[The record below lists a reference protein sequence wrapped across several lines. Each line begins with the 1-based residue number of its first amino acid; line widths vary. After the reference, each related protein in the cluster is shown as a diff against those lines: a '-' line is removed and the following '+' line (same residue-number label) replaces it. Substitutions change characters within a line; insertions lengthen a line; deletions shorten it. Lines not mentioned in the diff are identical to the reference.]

1 MRKERIAEL
10 ELIRS
15 FAFLAVVYQHVIGIY
30 MRVPGIDQQTA
41 MVYGMWFHLLKFAVP
56 AFVFITGLVLFYNY
70 YEKIA
75 YLSFMRKRI
84 TEILLPYL
92 VWSVVYLLLSPDFQ
106 KGGDG
111 GGVWNLSKTILT
123 GTASYHLWFVV
134 MIFQFYLFY
143 PWWQQVFRFL
153 RRQAKTLL
161 RFIIIAAGVSLVY
174 GVMMWFSH
182 RYIPA
187 HGFSFHNVWLDTYFI
202 KYRDRNAL
210 YYFFYFL
217 LGGMVAVLL
226 TVFRAKIKQYWT
238 WICISFALLYGY
250 VGYELIR
257 DSGSGLVNLNVATSL
272 KPSMFLYTVAQL
284 LLIYG
289 LALWLLRNQRL
300 SAMLTRIGQYSYGAY
315 LIHALVLTY
324 VMQGLRALQWFHEGI
339 LGSLVAFVLCSL
351 LSFAVS
357 YGLSKLPWGWLLVGA
372 AKKKRANP
380 PAAQPSRKAA
390 V

>member
-70 YEKIA
+70 YEKIS

-84 TEILLPYL
+84 TEIMLPYL
-92 VWSVVYLLLSPDFQ
+92 VWSAVYLILSPGPLN
-106 KGGDG
+106 GGEG
-111 GGVWNLSKTILT
+111 IVWNLGKILLT

-143 PWWQQVFRFL
+143 PWWQHLFRFL

-161 RFIIIAAGVSLVY
+161 RFVIVAAGVSLVY
-174 GVMMWFSH
+174 GVMMWFSA
-182 RYIPA
+182 RYIPG
-187 HGFSFHNVWLDTYFI
+187 HGFSFHNVWLDTYLI

-217 LGGMVAVLL
+217 FGGMAAVLL
-226 TVFRAKIKQYWT
+226 PVFRAKIKQHWAL
-238 WICISFALLYGY
+238 IGVSFVLLYGY
-250 VGYELIR
+250 VGYELVR
-257 DSGSGLVNLNVATSL
+257 DSGSGLINLNIATSL

-284 LLIYG
+284 LLMYG
-289 LALWLLRNQRL
+289 LALWLLKHQRL
-300 SAMLTRIGQYSYGAY
+300 SAMLTRIGQYSFGAY

-324 VMQGLRALQWFHEGI
+324 VMKGLRALQWFHEGI
-339 LGSLVAFVLCSL
+339 IGSLVAFVLCSV
-351 LSFAVS
+351 LSFALS
-357 YGLSKLPWGWLLVGA
+357 YGLSKLPLGWLLVGS
-372 AKKKRANP
+372 AKKKRV
-380 PAAQPSRKAA
+380 QPTASQAPRKAA